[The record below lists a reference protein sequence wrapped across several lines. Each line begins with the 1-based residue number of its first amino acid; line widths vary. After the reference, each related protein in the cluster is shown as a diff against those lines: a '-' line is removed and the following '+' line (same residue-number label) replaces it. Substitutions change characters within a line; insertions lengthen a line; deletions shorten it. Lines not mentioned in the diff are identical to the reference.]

1 MPKHWTKMVMKDSD
15 DDYLRLNYIKMN
27 VALWGAVQEMIKEIT
42 RLKGEIT
49 KLKNKDEDKGRG
61 KEKKTNLHKFM

>member
-1 MPKHWTKMVMKDSD
+1 MVMKDSD

-42 RLKGEIT
+42 RLKGETT
-49 KLKNKDEDKGRG
+49 KLKNKDEGKGKNQIYIRLY
-61 KEKKTNLHKFM
+61 ERV